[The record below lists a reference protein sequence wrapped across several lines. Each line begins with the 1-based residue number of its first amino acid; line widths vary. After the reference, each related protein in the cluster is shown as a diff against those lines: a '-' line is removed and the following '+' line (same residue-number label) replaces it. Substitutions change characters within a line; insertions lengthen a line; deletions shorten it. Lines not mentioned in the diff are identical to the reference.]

1 MAGKISKPMT
11 PFDKSVTPS
20 YLYKLKLFLPF
31 LPPGT
36 QRFLGIYIKFL
47 EFRFTF
53 DFFQGLPFH
62 TFSFQSLDE
71 LTPYMDDREC
81 SMMEQVSSMMQMMQ
95 MMETFQGTNAASSD
109 AVSNPLDFMKQ
120 MMSGEE
126 QSEFQNY
133 MDLFDQEL
141 GQSKKTNTFQKGE
154 DTHERMD
161 ESSGSGE
168 YGSRQ
173 T

>member
-31 LPPGT
+31 LPPDT

-47 EFRFTF
+47 EFRFTL

-62 TFSFQSLDE
+62 TFSLQSLDE
-71 LTPYMDDREC
+71 LAPYMDDRER

-95 MMETFQGTNAASSD
+95 MMDMFQGMNAASSD
-109 AVSNPLDFMKQ
+109 TGSNPLDFMKQ

-141 GQSKKTNTFQKGE
+141 DHSEKSHNFQKG
-154 DTHERMD
+154 DDAHERMD
-161 ESSGSGE
+161 ESSGSDG
-168 YGSRQ
+168 YGSCQ

>member
-1 MAGKISKPMT
+1 MAGKPSKPMT

-47 EFRFTF
+47 EFRFTL

-62 TFSFQSLDE
+62 TFSLHSLDE
-71 LTPYMDDREC
+71 LTPYMDDQDFG
-81 SMMEQVSSMMQMMQ
+81 MMGQISSMMQM
-95 MMETFQGTNAASSD
+95 
-109 AVSNPLDFMKQ
+109 LQ

-126 QSEFQNY
+126 QSEFQSY

-141 GQSKKTNTFQKGE
+141 DLSGKSDHFQKGE
-154 DTHERMD
+154 NAHERMD
-161 ESSGSGE
+161 ESSGS
-168 YGSRQ
+168 
-173 T
+173 